1 MISREFTDYTT
12 HEIETLKEGG
22 LYKQYRVFE
31 GRQGRSVTLG
41 GREMLNFCANNYLGL
56 AGSELVSDFASKVVN
71 EYGYGLS
78 SVRFICG
85 STTLH
90 DTLERSVAD
99 FLRMESALC
108 FNSCWDANEGLFA
121 ALFGPE
127 DVILS
132 DAMNHASIIDG
143 MRLCKAERAV
153 YGHKDM
159 QDLEEKLKS
168 MSDKRFR
175 CIVTDG
181 VFSMEGTYAPLP
193 EICDL
198 ADKYD
203 ALVVVDDSHATGF
216 VGQEGRGTPEKF
228 GVEGRVDVV
237 TTTFGKAL
245 GGALGGCIAGSQ
257 SLISLLHQ
265 KARTLLFTNALPPVV
280 AGTTVKILEYLSEH
294 PEIRSNLWDR
304 VAQFR
309 KLLREAGMELSEDVH
324 PIVPIMIGDEKKNQE
339 VGRQMFEQGI
349 FVIPFSYPVVPK
361 GAARVR
367 VQISAAHTEEDI
379 ERFAE
384 VFRGIM

>member
-12 HEIETLKEGG
+12 HEIETLKESG

-168 MSDKRFR
+168 MADKRFR

-228 GVEGRVDVV
+228 GVEGRVDVI

-280 AGTTVKILEYLSEH
+280 AGTTVKILEYLAEH
-294 PEIRSNLWDR
+294 PEIRANLWDR

-367 VQISAAHTEEDI
+367 VQISAAHTEDDI

-384 VFRGIM
+384 VFKGVV